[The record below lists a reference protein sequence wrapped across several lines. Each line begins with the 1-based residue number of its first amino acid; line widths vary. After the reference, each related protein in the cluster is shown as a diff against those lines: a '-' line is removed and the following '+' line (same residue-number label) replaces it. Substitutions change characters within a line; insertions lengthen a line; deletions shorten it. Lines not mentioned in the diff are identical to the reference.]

1 MQFRVRDQPRIAAG
15 ELSVSFRRWRSPQAR
30 VGGRYRVGDG
40 AVEVD
45 EVRRVA
51 PSQISSA
58 DAQAAGYASAEE
70 VLAAI
75 ERQRRGGADHDAPLY
90 RVAFHY
96 VGAHVDPRKQLAADD
111 ALSGAELDDLLT
123 RLTRMDARS
132 TRGAWTRETLGAI
145 AAQPGRR
152 AGDLAAACGCETA
165 RYKADVRKL
174 KALGLTI
181 SLEVG
186 YRLSP
191 RGEVALAALG
201 ASGEQEGR
209 E

>member
-1 MQFRVRDQPRIAAG
+1 MQFRVGDQQRIAAG
-15 ELSVSFRRWRSPQAR
+15 DVSVSFRRWRSPQAR
-30 VGGRYRVGDG
+30 IGGRYRVGDG

-45 EVRRVA
+45 ELRRIA

-58 DAQAAGYASAEE
+58 DARAAGYANADEA
-70 VLAAI
+70 LAAI
-75 ERQRRGGADHDAPLY
+75 ARQQRRGADPDAPLY

-96 VGAHVDPRKQLAADD
+96 VGAHIDPRKQLAADD
-111 ALSGAELDDLLT
+111 ALGEAELEDVRK
-123 RLTRMDARS
+123 RLARMDARS
-132 TRGAWTRETLGAI
+132 PRGAWTRQTLEAI

-186 YRLSP
+186 YQLSP

-201 ASGEQEGR
+201 EQGER
-209 E
+209 K